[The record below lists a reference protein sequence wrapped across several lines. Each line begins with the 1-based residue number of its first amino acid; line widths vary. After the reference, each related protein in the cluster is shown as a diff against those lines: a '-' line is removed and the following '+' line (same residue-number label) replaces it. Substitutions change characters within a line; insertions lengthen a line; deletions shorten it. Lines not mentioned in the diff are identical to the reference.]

1 MQGRGCIWALWVVCN
16 CIQGR
21 GWLPASIA
29 APPSSSTTSGTRGVA
44 HNSKVWLIVNPNKTF
59 GWRVLLL
66 VYSEPLGHAL
76 CHPCLLSVSGLIFRK
91 MKARGNPSQSL
102 QFILAQVLFVIT
114 CWYLVSL
121 NSHTWT
127 KCLPCP
133 KVELFAHG
141 FKHSHPPPLSLQAWA
156 CGVCTMQTQL
166 NGFGCDTCF
175 SAVILR
181 KWHLKWR
188 GNQIIHSKSKFHSL
202 SKSYLITLCA
212 LNTQLPKLAHC
223 VLGWSDGSSLLSHTV
238 DCTKFPHPG
247 PKTI

>member
-44 HNSKVWLIVNPNKTF
+44 HNSKGRLIVNPNKTF

-166 NGFGCDTCF
+166 NGFGCDTCVF
-175 SAVILR
+175 L
-181 KWHLKWR
+181 
-188 GNQIIHSKSKFHSL
+188 Q
-202 SKSYLITLCA
+202 
-212 LNTQLPKLAHC
+212 
-223 VLGWSDGSSLLSHTV
+223 SSWEN
-238 DCTKFPHPG
+238 G
-247 PKTI
+247 I